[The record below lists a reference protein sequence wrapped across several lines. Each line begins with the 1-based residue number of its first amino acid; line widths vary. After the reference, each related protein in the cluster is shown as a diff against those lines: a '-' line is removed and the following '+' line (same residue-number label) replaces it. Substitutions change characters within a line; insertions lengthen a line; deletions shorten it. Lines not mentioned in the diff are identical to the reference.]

1 MSAAATQQR
10 RRSFSVYL
18 LIGSLQS
25 GVQPLAM
32 FTQIVMFR
40 PHRTHLY
47 VAIDQPVQLD
57 VIVVFAEWID
67 EHFGNFQP
75 SNVKAKLECKMNGK
89 NVNAQQPIGMNCLA

>member
-1 MSAAATQQR
+1 MSAAATKQRHQQ

-18 LIGSLQS
+18 LIGEPLQS
-25 GVQPLAM
+25 CVQPLAM
-32 FTQIVMFR
+32 LKQIVMFR

-47 VAIDQPVQLD
+47 VAIDQPIQFD

-75 SNVKAKLECKMNGK
+75 SNVKAKLE
-89 NVNAQQPIGMNCLA
+89 